1 MRYHT
6 CKGLNVQVLV
16 HSPSALGLLDGKYR
30 TLDSVQ
36 KVEGRLRKKLFWQAI
51 AQPKL
56 QTLIHI
62 MEEIAHQHPNAN
74 VAKVVSNWCLV
85 KGMIPIPWA
94 CALAQV

>member
-16 HSPSALGLLDGKYR
+16 HGPSALGLLDGKYR

-62 MEEIAHQHPNAN
+62 MEEIAHQHPNTN
-74 VAKVVSNWCLV
+74 VAQVVVINWCLV
-85 KGMIPIPWA
+85 KGTIPILGVR
-94 CALAQV
+94 ALA